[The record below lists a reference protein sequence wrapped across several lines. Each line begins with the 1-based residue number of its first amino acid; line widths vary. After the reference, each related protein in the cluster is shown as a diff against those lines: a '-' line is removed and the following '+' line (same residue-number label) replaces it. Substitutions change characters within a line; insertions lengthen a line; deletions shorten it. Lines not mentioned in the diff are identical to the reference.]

1 MPVEASASSAPS
13 PVPPE
18 PAGSVGAGTSATD
31 RGTFDAPPDVG
42 LAGLRTH
49 LDRVVHQ
56 LGLRSLTVVVDDPD
70 LGRQAFRAGAGA
82 LDAGTVSAGPGAY
95 AEPALPPARVDAA
108 LLVALCA
115 ASLRVDVLRDT
126 TGASLELALRRLP
139 GVYGVVV
146 EPVGDATTCRVLVRS
161 DAPDDL
167 ARRAADTLG
176 ARHPLVIE
184 LVRDAP
190 MASTPAAMPAPAP
203 VPTVA
208 PPVVIEPEPEP
219 EPETQPVAERET
231 AGEAATMP
239 AEPETRDGAEPT
251 TEETDDAGPV
261 LLAVRTVPEDGE
273 IEVHLADRGA
283 RAIGRARL
291 GEGLV
296 GAAEA
301 VLAAAR
307 QIDTETA
314 WTPAWVRPVETTAD
328 GTFVVAVALSTPGRD
343 EPCHG
348 IADATSPI
356 EAAAKATVA
365 ALAEA

>member
-1 MPVEASASSAPS
+1 MPVEPSASPASS

-18 PAGSVGAGTSATD
+18 PAGSVVAGASATD
-31 RGTFDAPPDVG
+31 RGTLNAPPDVG
-42 LAGLRTH
+42 LADLRTH
-49 LDRVVHQ
+49 LDRVVQQ
-56 LGLRSLTVVVDDPD
+56 LGLHSLTVVVDDPD

-82 LDAGTVSAGPGAY
+82 LDAGVVAAGPGAY

-115 ASLRVDVLRDT
+115 TSLRVDILRDT

-139 GVYGVVV
+139 GVYAVVV
-146 EPVGDATTCRVLVRS
+146 EPVGDATACRVLVRA

-190 MASTPAAMPAPAP
+190 VASTPAATPAPRPAV
-203 VPTVA
+203 VPPAVTA
-208 PPVVIEPEPEP
+208 PEPEP
-219 EPETQPVAERET
+219 EAP
-231 AGEAATMP
+231 
-239 AEPETRDGAEPT
+239 EPEAPEP
-251 TEETDDAGPV
+251 EAPDDAGPV

-273 IEVHLADRGA
+273 IEVHLSHRGA

-301 VLAAAR
+301 ALAAAR
-307 QIDTETA
+307 QIDPRSA

-328 GTFVVAVALSTPGRD
+328 GTFVVAVALARPGRD

-365 ALAEA
+365 ALADA